1 MRSLVTLFLQ
11 LARTERS
18 IQGPSTDNVRELFT
32 VVEEAWEAIAAKK
45 QVKLSFVTAKR
56 CQGNFSPVL
65 LATVMNNLVKNAVM
79 YVSDGG
85 RIEVI
90 EKPDGFMVADNG
102 PGIPPRYHRPRQR
115 RRTGT
120 FDCASH
126 LRTYGLAN
134 PAT

>member
-32 VVEEAWEAIAAKK
+32 VVEEAWEPIAAKK

-90 EKPDGFMVADNG
+90 EKPDGFKIGRAHV
-102 PGIPPRYHRPRQR
+102 
-115 RRTGT
+115 
-120 FDCASH
+120 
-126 LRTYGLAN
+126 
-134 PAT
+134 